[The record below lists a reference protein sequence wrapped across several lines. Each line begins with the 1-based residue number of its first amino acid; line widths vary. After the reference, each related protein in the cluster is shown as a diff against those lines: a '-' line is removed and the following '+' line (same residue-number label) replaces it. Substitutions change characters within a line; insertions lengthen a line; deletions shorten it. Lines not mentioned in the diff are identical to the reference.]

1 MKYILPKPH
10 IHLKFSQPIVSSCLR
25 LTVSSCLPDSH
36 GPILACR
43 SNTPPVRRPSYCSP
57 HRLRRFARV
66 FLLRVLSPAATKPAA
81 KMKTRGRRWQACQAL
96 ICAATKPAAKMKTR
110 GRRWQACQALICAAT
125 KPAAKMKTRGRR
137 WQACQAL
144 ICAATKPAA
153 KMKTRGRRWQA
164 CQALICAATKPAAK
178 MKTRGH
184 RWQACQALIC
194 AATKPAAKMKTRGAI
209 GDKACTKRMH
219 GIELRSRDE
228 FAIGEVGHHLVGEA
242 FQRGPDTVG
251 CERSEVC

>member
-96 ICAATKPAAKMKTR
+96 ICAATKPAAKMN
-110 GRRWQACQALICAAT
+110 
-125 KPAAKMKTRGRR
+125 
-137 WQACQAL
+137 
-144 ICAATKPAA
+144 
-153 KMKTRGRRWQA
+153 
-164 CQALICAATKPAAK
+164 
-178 MKTRGH
+178 
-184 RWQACQALIC
+184 
-194 AATKPAAKMKTRGAI
+194 TRGAI

-251 CERSEVC
+251 CERSEVCQDHQVVHADGFQFTDTSGHLLGVTK

>member
-66 FLLRVLSPAATKPAA
+66 FLLLVLSPAATKPAA
-81 KMKTRGRRWQACQAL
+81 EMTTQALICAATKPAAKMTTRGRRWQACQAL
-96 ICAATKPAAKMKTR
+96 ICAATKPAAKMTTR

-125 KPAAKMKTRGRR
+125 KPAAKMN
-137 WQACQAL
+137 
-144 ICAATKPAA
+144 
-153 KMKTRGRRWQA
+153 
-164 CQALICAATKPAAK
+164 
-178 MKTRGH
+178 
-184 RWQACQALIC
+184 
-194 AATKPAAKMKTRGAI
+194 TRGAI

-251 CERSEVC
+251 CERSEVCQDHQVVHADGFQFTDTSGHLLGVTK

>member
-66 FLLRVLSPAATKPAA
+66 FLLLVLSPAATKPAA
-81 KMKTRGRRWQACQAL
+81 EMTTRGRRWQACQAL
-96 ICAATKPAAKMKTR
+96 ICAATKPAAKMTTR

-125 KPAAKMKTRGRR
+125 KPAAKMN
-137 WQACQAL
+137 
-144 ICAATKPAA
+144 
-153 KMKTRGRRWQA
+153 
-164 CQALICAATKPAAK
+164 
-178 MKTRGH
+178 
-184 RWQACQALIC
+184 
-194 AATKPAAKMKTRGAI
+194 TRGAI

-251 CERSEVC
+251 CERSEVCQDHQVVHADGFQFTDTSGHLLGVTK

>member
-66 FLLRVLSPAATKPAA
+66 FLLLVLSPAATKPAA
-81 KMKTRGRRWQACQAL
+81 EMTTRGRRWQACQAL
-96 ICAATKPAAKMKTR
+96 ICAATKPAAKMTTR
-110 GRRWQACQALICAAT
+110 GRRWQDCQALICAAT
-125 KPAAKMKTRGRR
+125 KPAAKMN
-137 WQACQAL
+137 
-144 ICAATKPAA
+144 
-153 KMKTRGRRWQA
+153 
-164 CQALICAATKPAAK
+164 
-178 MKTRGH
+178 
-184 RWQACQALIC
+184 
-194 AATKPAAKMKTRGAI
+194 TRGAI

-251 CERSEVC
+251 CERSEVCQDHQVVHADGFQFTDTSGHLLGVTK